1 MPALEAL
8 AASLFSP
15 VFPVSLGASQGLP
28 LWSQQKPFKYVS
40 LENGHSP
47 FSYISFLKEEGE
59 QNILL

>member
-8 AASLFSP
+8 AASPFPP

-47 FSYISFLKEEGE
+47 FSYISFLKEGE
-59 QNILL
+59 QNIFL